1 MNRRTHWNRGAKA
14 RGFTLIEVM
23 IAIVILTVVLAGLG
37 RFVAVFMHGV
47 RTTTARTMA
56 TEVARARMQMV
67 ASDPRYT
74 TLVSNFGTGP
84 AADTTGFPGFPG
96 MRRRTYVTR
105 DQTGSP
111 ARDLTTITVRVT
123 DPTLPAD
130 TISLTNMVARP

>member
-1 MNRRTHWNRGAKA
+1 MQR

-56 TEVARARMQMV
+56 TEVARARMQLV

-74 TLVSNFGTGP
+74 TLVTNFASGAG
-84 AADTTGFPGFPG
+84 ADTIGFSGFPG
-96 MRRRTYVTR
+96 MRRRTFVSR
-105 DQTGSP
+105 DQTGNP
-111 ARDLTTITVRVT
+111 ARDLTTITVKVT
-123 DPTLPAD
+123 DPTLPGD
-130 TISLTNMVARP
+130 TVSLTNMVARP

>member
-1 MNRRTHWNRGAKA
+1 MRR

>member
-1 MNRRTHWNRGAKA
+1 MKR

-56 TEVARARMQMV
+56 TEVARARMQLV

-74 TLVSNFGTGP
+74 TLVSNFSTGL
-84 AADTTGFPGFPG
+84 AADTTGFSGFPL
-96 MRRRTYVTR
+96 MRRRTFVSR
-105 DQTGSP
+105 DQSGAP
-111 ARDLTTITVRVT
+111 ARDITTITVQVT
-123 DPTLPAD
+123 DPTLPGEV
-130 TISLTNMVARP
+130 ISLTNMVARP

>member
-1 MNRRTHWNRGAKA
+1 MKR

-56 TEVARARMQMV
+56 TEVARARMQLV

-74 TLVSNFGTGP
+74 TLVSNFSTGL

-96 MRRRTYVTR
+96 MRRRTFVSR
-105 DQTGSP
+105 DQSGAP
-111 ARDLTTITVRVT
+111 ARDITTITVQVT
-123 DPTLPAD
+123 DPTLPGEV
-130 TISLTNMVARP
+130 ISLTNMVARP